1 MSSRKILAARPP
13 KCFPNSRDRACE
25 QTKTVKERNDRS
37 NFSAFFGTYLY
48 SGLEV
53 IQSRFHPNNIS
64 TGKEEFRFLKLI
76 CLRLQ
81 SENTTVDRY
90 HNGRLREQFS
100 SSKD

>member
-25 QTKTVKERNDRS
+25 QTRTVKERNVRS

-53 IQSRFHPNNIS
+53 IHSRFHPNNIS
-64 TGKEEFRFLKLI
+64 TGKEELRFLKLI

-81 SENTTVDRY
+81 SENTTGDRY